1 MRRLLILALGL
12 SPIAQAADLARLEL
26 APGCALR
33 LQRDHDDA
41 DAVCWRID
49 CRDSRRALGCDLSA
63 MRRWSDWALSPDRR
77 WLAVVSVGEGHPILE
92 LVDVDA
98 LRNGRGYRADY
109 SLNPFPG
116 RLWLAGWRDG
126 RLQLVSDMPLAE
138 WPLDPDTAVERMPT
152 QEQWFALDPL
162 HPEAG
167 LVAIATPAADP
178 GD

>member
-1 MRRLLILALGL
+1 MRRLLALALL
-12 SPIAQAADLARLEL
+12 SGPIAQAADLARLEL
-26 APGCALR
+26 EPGCALR
-33 LQRDHDDA
+33 LQRSSEDA

-49 CRDSRRALGCDLSA
+49 CRDARRALGCDLSA

-92 LVDVDA
+92 LVDLDE
-98 LRNGRGYRADY
+98 LRSGRGYRAHY

-116 RLWLAGWRDG
+116 RLWLAGWREG

-162 HPEAG
+162 RPQAG
-167 LVAIATPAADP
+167 LSAIATLPADR